1 MKNIILKQ
9 CPIAAGIIALML
21 SSHVAL
27 SNSNAG
33 ANTQLTAQSGSTN
46 NAGAPTGSSGGGQ
59 SGGAQTGAG
68 GGGSKAGAAGTGG
81 QTGGST
87 GTQQG
92 SGQADQGAQGAAT
105 SPTQPVVVLVPVV
118 ATDPVPTNG
127 CWVQVFENG
136 NYQGNSLLVAG
147 PRDLPNMRGF
157 STYPFSSLGD
167 SIVAGPKARV
177 TLYEDEN
184 YSGTAV
190 KVAANQRIGEVS
202 QKFGPFES
210 MESVRVTC
218 SG

>member
-1 MKNIILKQ
+1 MNAIALKQ
-9 CPIAAGIIALML
+9 HAIAAAIIALMF
-21 SSHVAL
+21 SSNIAL

-33 ANTQLTAQSGSTN
+33 ANTQSGQSGSTD
-46 NAGAPTGSSGGGQ
+46 NAGAPTGGSGSAQSGGGQ
-59 SGGAQTGAG
+59 TGSGGGAG
-68 GGGSKAGAAGTGG
+68 TGAAGTGG
-81 QTGGST
+81 QAGGST
-87 GTQQG
+87 GTQS
-92 SGQADQGAQGAAT
+92 SGQAGQGAQGAAT
-105 SPTQPVVVLVPVV
+105 SPTLPVVVLVPVV
-118 ATDPVPTNG
+118 VTDPVPTNG
-127 CWVQVFENG
+127 CWVQVFENS

-157 STYPFSSLGD
+157 STYPFGTLGD

-190 KVAANQRIGEVS
+190 KLAANQRIGEVS

-218 SG
+218 AG